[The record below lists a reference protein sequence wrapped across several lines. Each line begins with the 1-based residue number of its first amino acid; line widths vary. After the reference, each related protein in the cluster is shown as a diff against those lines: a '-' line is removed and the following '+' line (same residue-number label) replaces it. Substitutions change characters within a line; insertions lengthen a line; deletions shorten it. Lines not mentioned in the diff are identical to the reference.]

1 MSSSIVPTLLWAQRK
16 KALYVTVDVKEP
28 VIAEDGKSV
37 AADGTFKF
45 AGSSNG
51 KSYAVECQL
60 HDEVVAEEPNGALSP
75 AGGVSRVSSPSFAN
89 LRSNLIP
96 GRSAEKTHGAWP
108 RLLKEKKPFV
118 KCDWDLWIEEDDW
131 KFDDTRAS
139 SGAYDN
145 DFDFGGATS
154 AAATSAATTSAM
166 TRRREAPRHRR
177 EGEREAAAEA
187 AAGEEVGGEGASS
200 EGEAMET
207 DGPAGAKPE
216 EAAQAGPAQE
226 AEAQPASA

>member
-1 MSSSIVPTLLWAQRK
+1 MSSSI
-16 KALYVTVDVKEP
+16 EP

-60 HDEVVAEEPNGALSP
+60 HDEVVAEEAKWSVI
-75 AGGVSRVSSPSFAN
+75 AGRWRLTVPK
-89 LRSNLIP
+89 
-96 GRSAEKTHGAWP
+96 KTHGAWP

-139 SGAYDN
+139 SG
-145 DFDFGGATS
+145 
-154 AAATSAATTSAM
+154 
-166 TRRREAPRHRR
+166 RHRR
-177 EGEREAAAEA
+177 KASGEAAAEA
-187 AAGEEVGGEGASS
+187 AAGEE
-200 EGEAMET
+200 
-207 DGPAGAKPE
+207 
-216 EAAQAGPAQE
+216 AGPAQE

>member
-60 HDEVVAEEPNGALSP
+60 HDEVVAEEAKWSVI
-75 AGGVSRVSSPSFAN
+75 AGRWRLTVPK
-89 LRSNLIP
+89 
-96 GRSAEKTHGAWP
+96 KTHGAWP

-145 DFDFGGATS
+145 DFDFGGGDFGGGDFGGDNFSDDSDDEKLPDIDGKAS
-154 AAATSAATTSAM
+154 
-166 TRRREAPRHRR
+166 
-177 EGEREAAAEA
+177 GEAAAEA